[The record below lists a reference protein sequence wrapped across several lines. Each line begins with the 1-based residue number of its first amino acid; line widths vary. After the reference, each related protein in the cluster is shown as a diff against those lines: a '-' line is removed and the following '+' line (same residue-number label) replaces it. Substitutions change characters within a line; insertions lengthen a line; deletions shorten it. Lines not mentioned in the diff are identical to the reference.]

1 MNSAD
6 IRHSFRSDI
15 QGLRGVAVIFVI
27 IGHVYPSVLPGGFI
41 GVDVFFVI
49 SGYVIT
55 EQLKSLWFSNQKNL
69 LASFYARRILR
80 IFPSA
85 LIVVLTT
92 VLATRVLLGPV
103 FGADAATDGFWS
115 TVFLANFHF
124 AALSQDYFASG
135 IPQSTMQHY
144 WSLSIEEQFYL
155 LWPLIFI
162 LLAKY
167 ASVKRYQLPF
177 VGALLLGS
185 FAFCIANLYHLNGQN
200 FFNSGAR
207 AWQLLAGCL
216 LALICPGPKNFLIV
230 RFIALGTLLV
240 TAVTLDQTMEWPS
253 LTSLLVVVS
262 GVLLCYPIKDQR
274 VLILDTP
281 PLKYVG
287 DISFLLYLWHWPIL
301 IIAKNYFPS
310 FEIRHTALVLSLTL
324 SFSAVTHKFFERP
337 IRQNQTL
344 IQKPRVT
351 IFSGVMLLI
360 ITAIAMRSL

>member
-41 GVDVFFVI
+41 GVDAFFVI

-55 EQLKSLWFSNQKNL
+55 EQLKSLWLSNQKNL
-69 LASFYARRILR
+69 LASFYTRRILR

-85 LIVVLTT
+85 LIVVSTT

-103 FGADAATDGFWS
+103 FGADTATDGFWS

-135 IPQSTMQHY
+135 VPQSAMQHY

-162 LLAKY
+162 VLAKY
-167 ASVKRYQLPF
+167 ALVKRYHILF

-185 FAFCIANLYHLNGQN
+185 FAFCIANLYLLNGQN

-216 LALICPGPKNFLIV
+216 LALEGRRAFQRLLGPSCALARHGNDLAGHIGRQIRRQEHHDICHFPHLGRAAECLLSGEFL
-230 RFIALGTLLV
+230 
-240 TAVTLDQTMEWPS
+240 
-253 LTSLLVVVS
+253 
-262 GVLLCYPIKDQR
+262 
-274 VLILDTP
+274 
-281 PLKYVG
+281 
-287 DISFLLYLWHWPIL
+287 
-301 IIAKNYFPS
+301 
-310 FEIRHTALVLSLTL
+310 
-324 SFSAVTHKFFERP
+324 
-337 IRQNQTL
+337 
-344 IQKPRVT
+344 
-351 IFSGVMLLI
+351 
-360 ITAIAMRSL
+360 

>member
-15 QGLRGVAVIFVI
+15 QGLRGVAVILVI

-55 EQLKSLWFSNQKNL
+55 EQLKSLWLSNQKNL

-85 LIVVLTT
+85 LLVVLTT

-135 IPQSTMQHY
+135 VPQSTMQHY

-167 ASVKRYQLPF
+167 ASVKRYQLLF

-185 FAFCIANLYHLNGQN
+185 FTFCIANLYHLNGQN

-230 RFIALGTLLV
+230 RFIALG
-240 TAVTLDQTMEWPS
+240 
-253 LTSLLVVVS
+253 
-262 GVLLCYPIKDQR
+262 IKDQR
-274 VLILDTP
+274 VLILESP

-301 IIAKNYFPS
+301 TIAKNYFPS
-310 FEIRHTALVLSLTL
+310 FELPHTVLVLSITL
-324 SFSAVTHKFFERP
+324 IFSAITHKTFEKPLR
-337 IRQNQTL
+337 RNEKL
-344 IQKPRVT
+344 LRKPRVT
-351 IFSGVMLLI
+351 IVGGFTLII

>member
-1 MNSAD
+1 MNSTD

-55 EQLKSLWFSNQKNL
+55 EQLKSLWLSNQKNL
-69 LASFYARRILR
+69 LASFYTRRILR

-85 LIVVLTT
+85 LLVVLTT
-92 VLATRVLLGPV
+92 VLATRVLLGPI

-135 IPQSTMQHY
+135 VPQSAMQHY

-167 ASVKRYQLPF
+167 ALVKRYQILF
-177 VGALLLGS
+177 VGALLLCS
-185 FAFCIANLYHLNGQN
+185 FAFCIANLYLLNSQN

-230 RFIALGTLLV
+230 RFVALGTLLF
-240 TAVTLDQTMEWPS
+240 TAVTLDQTMQWPS
-253 LTSLLVVVS
+253 LTSLLVIAS
-262 GVLLCYPIKDQR
+262 AVLLCHPIKDQR
-274 VLILDTP
+274 DLILDSP

-301 IIAKNYFPS
+301 IIAKHYFTS
-310 FEIRHTALVLSLTL
+310 FEFMHTVLVLSITL
-324 SFSAVTHKFFERP
+324 VFSAITHKTFEKPLR
-337 IRQNQTL
+337 RNEKL
-344 IQKPRVT
+344 LQKPRAT
-351 IFSGVMLLI
+351 IVGGFALII